1 MIEIDLQGLY
11 LITHLAIQADNND
24 NYQIN
29 YLDQFGVWQGCC
41 YATVVGGAGMRTR
54 VGDLG
59 PFEASAF
66 RIDAFDGDLYYS
78 VSEFQATGE
87 LIPEPAS
94 LLLMG
99 TGLVGIARRRLRRV

>member
-1 MIEIDLQGLY
+1 MG
-11 LITHLAIQADNND
+11 
-24 NYQIN
+24 
-29 YLDQFGVWQGCC
+29 
-41 YATVVGGAGMRTR
+41 TR
-54 VGDLG
+54 SGDVA
-59 PFEASAF
+59 FEASAF
-66 RIDAFDGDLYYS
+66 RIDAFD